1 MMFAASRPLWVGSTR
16 DAIGADWLEAA
27 IVPASECGR
36 RRRAGEPLYRPGEER
51 AALAAIARTAQAAR
65 RVNQRTVSA
74 LRHVVS
80 DAPDPRGLIAR
91 ACAGDILADADFFEL
106 SRFLEAVLEVRA
118 CATDRAFEEIGL
130 PPDPQRL
137 WSVLA
142 PGRTPLRTFY
152 LSDAFDEELALLR
165 ADAAWRRIAADAA
178 RSRLFERI
186 ARYAGIEQVRD
197 GEFILLRERIHG
209 PLPPSLRVLRE
220 APTYLLCD
228 VPLDEE
234 ALAALTVLDTV
245 NRSVAE
251 CEERVRARLSA
262 HVRENA
268 SMLESAL
275 EALGAIDSFIARVR
289 FAQTYETC
297 VPEIVDRPFLR
308 FESARYLPLD
318 ASLVEQGPTYVP
330 ISLQLD
336 GVGVITGPNMGGKTA
351 ALRTCGFLAACVA
364 YGVPVPAKAA
374 SLSLFDEIAW
384 VGSGCESASGPLFS
398 AFGAEITEMRGF
410 FERGPSRALLL
421 MDDFARTTT
430 PREGRALLIA
440 LLERLRAFDVCV
452 LSATHL
458 ENIAR
463 DAGASHYAI
472 AGLGGPLLNGDG
484 TLDLDS
490 ALMRIASVMDYRIVR
505 IDERTSRSPDAIAL
519 AQALGLDR
527 EVVEHAFKLCS
538 SAKKT
543 K

>member
-1 MMFAASRPLWVGSTR
+1 MMFAVSRPLWVGRARS
-16 DAIGADWLEAA
+16 AIGADWLEAA
-27 IVPASECGR
+27 IAPASECGR
-36 RRRAGEPLYRPGEER
+36 RRRASEPLYRPGEER
-51 AALAAIARTAQAAR
+51 AAHAAIVRTAQAAR
-65 RVNQRTVSA
+65 RVNERTLNA

-91 ACAGDILADADFFEL
+91 ARAGDVLADVDLFEL
-106 SRFLEAVLEVRA
+106 LRFLEAVLEVRA
-118 CATDRAFEEIGL
+118 SATDHAFEEIGL

-142 PGRTPLRTFY
+142 PGRTPARTFY
-152 LSDAFDEELALLR
+152 LSDSFDEELALLR
-165 ADAAWRRIAADAA
+165 ADAAWRRIASDAA
-178 RSRLFERI
+178 RSRLFERV

-209 PLPPSLRVLRE
+209 PLPPALRVLRE

-251 CEERVRARLSA
+251 CEERVRARLTA
-262 HVRENA
+262 QVRENA
-268 SMLESAL
+268 GMLEAAL
-275 EALGAIDSFIARVR
+275 EALGALDSFIARVR
-289 FAQTYETC
+289 FAQTYATC
-297 VPEIVDRPFLR
+297 VPEIVDRPLLR
-308 FESARYLPLD
+308 FEGARYLPLD
-318 ASLVEQGPTYVP
+318 ASLAEHGRAYVP

-336 GVGVITGPNMGGKTA
+336 GVGVITGPNMGGKTT
-351 ALRTCGFLAACVA
+351 ALRTCGFLATCLA

-384 VGSGCESASGPLFS
+384 VGAGSELESGPLLS

-421 MDDFARTTT
+421 IDEFACTTA

-440 LLERLRAFDVCV
+440 LLERLRGLDACV
-452 LSATHL
+452 FAATRF
-458 ENIAR
+458 ENIAQ
-463 DAGASHYAI
+463 DGGASHFAI
-472 AGLGGPLLNGDG
+472 SGLREPFLGDAG
-484 TLDLDS
+484 TLDLES
-490 ALMRIASVMDYRIVR
+490 ALARIASVMDYRVVR
-505 IDERTSRSPDAIAL
+505 IDEQSAHTADAIGL

-527 EVVEHAFKLCS
+527 EVVERSLKLL
-538 SAKKT
+538 
-543 K
+543 

>member
-1 MMFAASRPLWVGSTR
+1 MMFAANRPLCVGR
-16 DAIGADWLEAA
+16 ARNAIGADWLEAA
-27 IVPASECGR
+27 IAPASECGR
-36 RRRAGEPLYRPGEER
+36 RRRAGEPLFRPGEER
-51 AALAAIARTAQAAR
+51 VAHAAIVRTAQAAR
-65 RVNQRTVSA
+65 RVHKRTLNA
-74 LRHVVS
+74 LRQVVS

-91 ACAGDILADADFFEL
+91 ACAGDVLGDVDFFEL
-106 SRFLEAVLEVRA
+106 TRFLEAVLEVRA
-118 CATDRAFEEIGL
+118 SATDHSFEEIGL
-130 PPDPQRL
+130 PPDPQAL
-137 WSVLA
+137 WSVFE

-186 ARYAGIEQVRD
+186 AQYAGIEQVRD

-262 HVRENA
+262 QVRENA

-275 EALGAIDSFIARVR
+275 EALGALDSFIARVR

-297 VPEIVDRPFLR
+297 VPELLDRPFMR
-308 FESARYLPLD
+308 FEAARYLPLD
-318 ASLVEQGPTYVP
+318 ASLVEHGLAYVP
-330 ISLQLD
+330 ISLELD

-364 YGVPVPAKAA
+364 YGVPVPAKVAT
-374 SLSLFDEIAW
+374 LSLFDEIAW
-384 VGSGCESASGPLFS
+384 VGAGSELESGPLLS

-410 FERGPSRALLL
+410 FERGPSRTLLL
-421 MDDFARTTT
+421 MDEFARATT

-440 LLERLRAFDVCV
+440 LLERLRAFDACV
-452 LSATHL
+452 FAATHL
-458 ENIAR
+458 DNIAR
-463 DAGASHYAI
+463 DAGASHYATVGLREPI
-472 AGLGGPLLNGDG
+472 LGGGG
-484 TLDLDS
+484 MLDLES
-490 ALMRIASVMDYRIVR
+490 ALARIASVMDYHIVR
-505 IDERTSRSPDAIAL
+505 VDEQTAHSADAIAL

-527 EVVEHAFKLCS
+527 EVVDRALKLL
-538 SAKKT
+538 
-543 K
+543 